1 MRPPLPDGHPL
12 HDEEFCR
19 YVYEKALATPPRLMV
34 EDRGFLD
41 NMARGMSGRDFRD
54 RRSTFTDDEPGG
66 IMLLWR
72 EYIQRCR
79 NVHGRREYPRS
90 E

>member
-12 HDEEFCR
+12 HDEEFR
-19 YVYEKALATPPRLMV
+19 RHVYEKARTTPARLLV

-41 NMARGMSGRDFRD
+41 NMARGMSFVEGSSRRKFSD
-54 RRSTFTDDEPGG
+54 RMSSFDDPEQPGG

-72 EYIQRCR
+72 EYNR
-79 NVHGRREYPRS
+79 
-90 E
+90 